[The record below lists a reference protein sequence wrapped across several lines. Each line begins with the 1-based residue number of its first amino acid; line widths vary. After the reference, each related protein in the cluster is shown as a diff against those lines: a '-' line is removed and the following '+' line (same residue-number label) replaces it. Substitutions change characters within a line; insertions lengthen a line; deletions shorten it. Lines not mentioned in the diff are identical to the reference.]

1 MKINQDQKWQKP
13 PHVPTLQE
21 ILKDP
26 SAYPNAKIITMGA
39 GGSVSHTN
47 LQNEITGAYY
57 EEKYTWKDYLYIV
70 PPILLLVYIIIRSIL

>member
-1 MKINQDQKWQKP
+1 MYDQINTIKEMQKCLDRNYEQVKENQRLSSKP
-13 PHVPTLQE
+13 YYSFGP
-21 ILKDP
+21 K
-26 SAYPNAKIITMGA
+26 
-39 GGSVSHTN
+39 HTN